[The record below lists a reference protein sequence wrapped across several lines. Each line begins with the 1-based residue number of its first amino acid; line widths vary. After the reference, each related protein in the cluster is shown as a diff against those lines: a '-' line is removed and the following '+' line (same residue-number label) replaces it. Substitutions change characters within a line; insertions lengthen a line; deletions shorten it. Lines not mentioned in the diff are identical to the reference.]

1 MDRTNKQW
9 LAVTFACVLA
19 GGLAGCA
26 TPQGDSPAATTT
38 SQAPTRS
45 ILGASRYMPAMLSP
59 TDCMKFE
66 AMPHECEAILR

>member
-9 LAVTFACVLA
+9 LAAFFACALV
-19 GGLAGCA
+19 GLAGCA
-26 TPQGDSPAATTT
+26 TPEGEPATTTT

-45 ILGASRYMPAMLSP
+45 ILGAGRYVPAMLSP
-59 TDCMKFE
+59 SDCMKFE